1 MMSCIIISSSCN
13 ELLWHFYGDACL
25 STPIYSTILFPV
37 LETIQENGIEVMPV
51 DLAEIQNL
59 ITHFKRLLLS
69 ELISLTEND
78 HNGKRN
84 INKIIILKC
93 LISSKKMSL
102 KKYSKQTVAVH
113 LYLFSAQGCKC
124 YANYMLQSP
133 YSYIHCTWCIIE
145 LYSEAL
151 MTQTNDINCMFFFFI
166 FLFLSW
172 CKKKEKRLL
181 QMEMLVGQYI
191 LNTSPEVIVFA

>member
-51 DLAEIQNL
+51 NPAEIQNL

-78 HNGKRN
+78 HNGKKN

-113 LYLFSAQGCKC
+113 LYLFFGTR
-124 YANYMLQSP
+124 LQVSC
-133 YSYIHCTWCIIE
+133 SLHVTE
-145 LYSEAL
+145 SLLLYTLYVMYYWAIQWGLNDSNQWNKLYVFFLYFLVSFL
-151 MTQTNDINCMFFFFI
+151 M
-166 FLFLSW
+166 
-172 CKKKEKRLL
+172 
-181 QMEMLVGQYI
+181 
-191 LNTSPEVIVFA
+191 

>member
-51 DLAEIQNL
+51 NLAEIQNL

-78 HNGKRN
+78 HNGKQN

-102 KKYSKQTVAVH
+102 KKYSKQTVAVD
-113 LYLFSAQGCKC
+113 LYIFLAQGCK
-124 YANYMLQSP
+124 YHAHYMLQSP
-133 YSYIHCTWCIIE
+133 YCYIHCTWCIIE

-151 MTQTNDINCMFFFFI
+151 MTQTNEINCTFFSLFSCFFPDVRRRKGDC
-166 FLFLSW
+166 
-172 CKKKEKRLL
+172 CKWRC
-181 QMEMLVGQYI
+181 
-191 LNTSPEVIVFA
+191 